1 MKIMTQVTLSPFF
14 IFFNPFNKK
23 TFCLNIFFKRDMSDN
38 IKITIFPNKSF
49 QKHTEVIIKQIE
61 SFEKKTFPKNEAM
74 AIKKEVSKK
83 TNTLLIAYYEQD
95 IQKEQCTQKLKPTNG
110 HQEKRRN
117 KPNKEDFSFNIYK
130 GDKSFFITKEII
142 VVGYIIYSNISST
155 QMPITRILKLCVHH
169 SFRRIGLGEKLLRN
183 VLERMDVPKRSKAD
197 LHVDIEREIA
207 INLYK
212 KVGFN
217 IVKRIVDYYE
227 VGRDAWLM
235 EFIN

>member
-1 MKIMTQVTLSPFF
+1 M
-14 IFFNPFNKK
+14 
-23 TFCLNIFFKRDMSDN
+23 D
-38 IKITIFPNKSF
+38 
-49 QKHTEVIIKQIE
+49 
-61 SFEKKTFPKNEAM
+61 
-74 AIKKEVSKK
+74 IKKEVSKK

-95 IQKEQCTQKLKPTNG
+95 IQREQCTPNLKPINKLNC
-110 HQEKRRN
+110 HQEKRTN
-117 KPNKEDFSFNIYK
+117 KPNKDILYK
-130 GDKSFFITKEII
+130 GNKSFFISKEII
-142 VVGYIIYSNISST
+142 VVGYIIHSNISST

-169 SFRRIGLGEKLLRN
+169 SFRRIGLGEKLLRS

-197 LHVDIEREIA
+197 LHVDVEREVA

>member
-1 MKIMTQVTLSPFF
+1 
-14 IFFNPFNKK
+14 
-23 TFCLNIFFKRDMSDN
+23 MSARKDN
-38 IKITIFPNKSF
+38 IRITIFPNKSF
-49 QKHTEVIIKQIE
+49 QKYTDVIIKQIE
-61 SFEKKTFPKNEAM
+61 SCEKKTFPKNEAM
-74 AIKKEVSKK
+74 AVKEEVSKR

-95 IQKEQCTQKLKPTNG
+95 IQKEQCTQKLKSTSKPND
-110 HQEKRRN
+110 HQRKRAN
-117 KPNKEDFSFNIYK
+117 KPNMT
-130 GDKSFFITKEII
+130 ITKEII

-155 QMPITRILKLCVHH
+155 QMPVTRILKLCVHH

-197 LHVDIEREIA
+197 LHVDVERTVA

-217 IVKRIVDYYE
+217 IIKRIVDYYE